1 MGIFAFL
8 MALPFELLRGYI
20 IQPVLNKTQPTY
32 DDYKERTRQGVISAR
47 EIVIKLAILALAA
60 AVIIWMAVFMYIA
73 FYYTYMPAI
82 AHIRPVHMQFK

>member
-1 MGIFAFL
+1 MGLISSII
-8 MALPFELLRGYI
+8 ALPFELLRGYI
-20 IQPVLNKTQPTY
+20 IQPMHNTY
-32 DDYKERTRQGVISAR
+32 DDYKNRTKQGVLSVR
-47 EIVIKLAILALAA
+47 EVVIKLAILALAA

>member
-1 MGIFAFL
+1 MLF
-8 MALPFELLRGYI
+8 ALPFELLRGYI
-20 IQPVLNKTQPTY
+20 IQPMRDRTQATY
-32 DDYKERTRQGVISAR
+32 DDYKNRTAQGVVSLR
-47 EIVIKLAILALAA
+47 EIIIKLAILALAA